1 MSLSSDGTIFLK
13 LNFIFEVK
21 NSTRSILAVIGRLK
35 MRLGLTSI
43 FFILVRIGARLLAIL
58 TGVREGKENCWSSN
72 TLGRTCGDEREV
84 KKNAANN
91 FMEPGMGVNQ
101 LKIVV
106 FQNINYMIQLSQP
119 QLNSNLN
126 PT

>member
-1 MSLSSDGTIFLK
+1 M
-13 LNFIFEVK
+13 
-21 NSTRSILAVIGRLK
+21 AVIGRLK
-35 MRLGLTSI
+35 MRLGVTSI

-91 FMEPGMGVNQ
+91 FMEPAMGVNQ